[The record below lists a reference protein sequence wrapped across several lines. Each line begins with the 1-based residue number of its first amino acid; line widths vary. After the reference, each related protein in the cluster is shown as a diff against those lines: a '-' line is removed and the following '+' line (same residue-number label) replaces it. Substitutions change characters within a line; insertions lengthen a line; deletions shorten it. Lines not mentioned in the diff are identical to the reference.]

1 MKSLSKNGNILS
13 SLVPGRYAYW
23 EDFLRK
29 NAFQTA
35 FFDQFDNL
43 IQFLDALQLLP
54 RAMFM
59 IKDLDSRYVY
69 MSEPLRRAIHRGP
82 ENEVVGLTDF
92 DLFPKIIAE
101 SFRQNDLLVLRE
113 GKTLLNEVHATCFFS
128 HAPKWSFSSKFPLR
142 DRTGKI
148 VGLLTVNE
156 PYEEVMGKQ
165 SDLGRLLPAID
176 YVSKH
181 FSSPITVNQL
191 AELCG
196 VSASHFMRIFKARL
210 KMTPYAFVEQA
221 RMYHAMELL
230 KAGSASIT
238 QIAID
243 CGFYDHSAFV
253 KRFKKFTGT
262 TPLQYRK
269 TQQTRMNDHSVKVLP
284 IHSA

>member
-1 MKSLSKNGNILS
+1 MSTPYQS
-13 SLVPGRYAYW
+13 
-23 EDFLRK
+23 
-29 NAFQTA
+29 A
-35 FFDQFDNL
+35 FFGQFDDL
-43 IQFLDALQLLP
+43 VQFLDALQLLP

-69 MSEPLRRAIHRGP
+69 MSEPLRRAIHRGS
-82 ENEVVGLTDF
+82 ESEVVGLTDF

-142 DRTGKI
+142 DREGKI
-148 VGLLTVNE
+148 VGLLTLNE
-156 PYEEVMGKQ
+156 PYEELMGKE

-176 YVSKH
+176 YVSKN
-181 FSSPITVNQL
+181 FASPITVSDL
-191 AELCG
+191 AERCG
-196 VSASHFMRIFKARL
+196 VSVSHFMRIFKVRL
-210 KMTPYAFVEQA
+210 KMTPYAFVEQT
-221 RMYHAMELL
+221 RMYHAIELL
-230 KAGSASIT
+230 KAGSLSIM

-262 TPLQYRK
+262 TPLQFRK
-269 TQQTRMNDHSVKVLP
+269 AQQDRANHHPVKVLP
-284 IHSA
+284 CRSEPPLELS